1 MKSLLRLEEL
11 LMFAFSL
18 YLFSGLDASWGL
30 FALLFFTPDL
40 SMLGYLAN
48 PRLGAWTYNLIHHKG
63 TWDYAVCFR
72 LPTDHPLADLRRHP
86 ILLPLQLRPH
96 HGVRLKARRC
106 LPEHAF
112 GEDREIILIYEP
124 DSKRL

>member
-40 SMLGYLAN
+40 SMLGYLIN

-63 TWDYAVCFR
+63 TGITLYVLGFLLTIPWLTFAG
-72 LPTDHPLADLRRHP
+72 
-86 ILLPLQLRPH
+86 ILFFSHSSFDRIL
-96 HGVRLKARRC
+96 GYGLKH
-106 LPEHAF
+106 EDAF
-112 GEDREIILIYEP
+112 QNTHLGKIGR
-124 DSKRL
+124 